1 MDIRELGTLQLD
13 ALREVANMGAGHA
26 ATALSQLVGRRILV
40 DVPRIRVVPLEEV
53 GELTGDPGEVVAAVL
68 LQVLGDLTG
77 RCVQIFPGET
87 AARISSIL
95 LNRPPVAF
103 PDEFGELDRS
113 ALNEVG
119 NILTGAYL
127 NALSD
132 FMGMLLLASVPSL
145 AIDSAG
151 AVLTS
156 SQLSFRE
163 DADEAVLCIDTR
175 FSTGREGRPLTG
187 HFLLMPDPASLQII
201 LQALR
206 LA

>member
-1 MDIRELGTLQLD
+1 MDIRELGVLQID

-26 ATALSQLVGRRILV
+26 ATALSQLVGCRILV
-40 DVPRIRVVPLEEV
+40 EVPRIRVVPIEEV
-53 GELTGDPGEVVAAVL
+53 GELTGDAGEVVAAVM

-77 RCVQIFPGET
+77 RAIQVFPGRT
-87 AARISSIL
+87 AAGIASIL
-95 LNRPPVAF
+95 LHQDLEF
-103 PDEFGELDRS
+103 PADFGELERS
-113 ALNEVG
+113 AITEVG
-119 NILTGAYL
+119 NIVTGAYL

-132 FMGMLLLASVPSL
+132 FMGMLLLTSVPTL

-156 SQLSFRE
+156 SQLSYRE
-163 DADEAVLCIDTR
+163 DIDDAVVCIDTR
-175 FSTGREGRPLTG
+175 FATGADGQPLTG
-187 HFLLMPDPASLQII
+187 HFLLMPDPASLQVI